1 MVCTASR
8 TMVVLST
15 AVSRAGC
22 TRSARS
28 CGPTIS
34 ATPFALT
41 SAKVPGHLTMFWNA
55 CKSKSLLPCAAISI
69 QTYLTGKSRICPDF
83 PNRTPGSN
91 TASPSSA
98 PLVPPSCAPSTLR
111 SSSIRR
117 TRLPGARSSS
127 SARTLSRLAIRWCMT
142 WRSARCRCTAWLS
155 RRVSRRQSLFR
166 RLLRV
171 CRTLLLAGRDAGV
184 GMSWVCTWCRRSA
197 EVQS

>member
-28 CGPTIS
+28 CGPMTS
-34 ATPFALT
+34 ATPFAHT
-41 SAKVPGHLTMFWNA
+41 SAKVHGHLTTFWNA
-55 CKSKSLLPCAAISI
+55 SRSESLLRRAATWI
-69 QTYLTGKSRICPDF
+69 QTYQTGKFRTCPGS
-83 PNRTPGSN
+83 PSRTPGSN

-98 PLVPPSCAPSTLR
+98 PLVPPLCAPNTLR
-111 SSSIRR
+111 LSSTRR
-117 TRLPGARSSS
+117 TRLPGAPLSS
-127 SARTLSRLAIRWCMT
+127 SARTLSRLATRWYMT
-142 WRSARCRCTAWLS
+142 SRSARCRCTGWSS

-166 RLLRV
+166 RLLRD

-184 GMSWVCTWCRRSA
+184 GMS
-197 EVQS
+197 